1 MMRSRSFNSYQL
13 PVTSYQLSV
22 ISYQDVIVNLLIDH
36 CSLVTAAGTVH
47 CFNHP
52 AKPVSQSQS
61 AKPCTSCLTEACFC
75 NNRVF
80 FPESFSVKDLQKF
93 NFSVKKVNIGY
104 YFADDANLP

>member
-1 MMRSRSFNSYQL
+1 MAGLNPPPARES
-13 PVTSYQLSV
+13 
-22 ISYQDVIVNLLIDH
+22 
-36 CSLVTAAGTVH
+36 VTAAGTVH

-52 AKPVSQSQS
+52 PNPVSQSQS